1 MKAHT
6 NLGEL
11 INDLEKLKQD
21 AEAAKEYLD
30 YAIYRINILM
40 RHHFDNIERDVEI
53 LNKNQLIGEI

>member
-1 MKAHT
+1 VKAHT